1 MGKQAKNEGG
11 GPRKHR
17 GLKAVLWSLLGLWAL
32 LILILQI
39 ALNST
44 FLTKVVNHFAERYI
58 DGEVTFSGIKASMFK
73 SFPNLNVSL
82 DDFTLTYPHER
93 FASYDSLI
101 PPGDSLHYKGW
112 GPAAGSGNGI
122 QPGQVQMD
130 TLASFRR
137 MSLSVNYMEALKK
150 KLRIPHAIL
159 EHPRIF
165 IHRYDSLQ
173 ANWNVVRVA
182 RTADKDTSSFVLP
195 PLSVGKIS
203 LEDAP
208 FTVYTSLPDSL
219 AGSVALNHLSLKN
232 HREQHYDID
241 LDSRILLKT
250 QGTGTMDLPLT
261 VKTKFYP
268 DFEKNIYSVKDL
280 KASVAMIDLT
290 ADGTVDLSGDN
301 PYIKA
306 EAAIDK
312 EHVSEITG
320 YFGKNFPILKKLDT
334 DATLSLNASCDGWY
348 IRETKSLPQMSVHL
362 EVPDSRIR
370 WEGIDE
376 EARFD
381 LEADATVVDGKLV
394 AQVPDLCFHVNGA
407 DITLKGSAEDLLNG
421 DPLFNIDSKVHA
433 RLDSLARYLP
443 QEMGI
448 TASGNL
454 DGKVKGSFK
463 VSQLDLYDFGD
474 IGLQG
479 RLVSD
484 GIRIRDPK
492 DSLTAYLGS
501 TTIDLGPYSHEEND
515 GDEHGE
521 EHHHHVGIQATID
534 SLFAEY
540 GSSTYIR
547 GRGVKLSAHNS
558 EETIKGYPGKHPL
571 HGHLDIT
578 SIGMMDIDSCF
589 VGVRGS
595 SNVFKFW
602 QIPKGKAKVPYLS
615 LSSSNRSV
623 AIRETVN
630 RYTAS
635 GVSLNV
641 SAHPNEV
648 KAKEKSNLLLDSLA
662 RVYPGVPRD
671 SLLYRAII
679 DRNGGK
685 LPDYLT
691 EKDFRKK
698 DINIRLGESVS
709 NYIND
714 WDLAGSFRIKEG
726 KVITPYFPLENN
738 LSGLNGKF
746 TNNRIDLNSLT
757 LKSGVSDI
765 SAAGSLVGIK
775 RALTSGRGRMN
786 LNMNLSSGLID
797 LNELLLA
804 MNAGKQFVPPGEKT
818 ALSGVDDRTYLDA
831 VKGEAVVDT
840 SAISSLIVIPS
851 NLNAKINIQAQT
863 IRYSDLESS
872 FMSTDLEMRER
883 CLQVTNTLAMTN
895 MGEVFAEGFYST
907 RTKKD
912 LKAGFDLMLSNI
924 TAEKVIRLFPAVDS
938 IIPMLK
944 AFKGLLDCEIAA
956 TSSIDTSMN
965 IILPSLNGMI
975 KIDGKNL
982 SLSESRDLDKLRRT
996 LRFKDRDSSYIDAMS
1011 VRGIVKEDQLEVFPF
1026 ILKVD
1031 RYTVALDGVQRF
1043 DQNFK
1048 YHVSALKS
1056 PIPFRFGV
1064 NLGGRFDNW
1073 KWRLGKAKFKST
1085 KVPLFDEEIDGVRL
1099 NLVNAIHNI
1108 FTRGVE
1114 QAMLQNEKAQEAVEE
1129 KKTEIAYSS
1138 EETEDLSAEEQQ
1150 ELESLENAAVEEE
1163 SPSGSE

>member
-1 MGKQAKNEGG
+1 MGEKKQEGR
-11 GPRKHR
+11 RKFR
-17 GLKAVLWSLLGLWAL
+17 ALKIILWTLVALFLLLFASLQ
-32 LILILQI
+32 LI
-39 ALNST
+39 LNST
-44 FLTKVVNHFAERYI
+44 VLTRIANRFAEEYV
-58 DGEVTFSGIKASMFK
+58 DGSVSFSGIKASMFR
-73 SFPNLNVSL
+73 SFPNLNVTI

-112 GPAAGSGNGI
+112 ERLVSPSDHFDELRGRT
-122 QPGQVQMD
+122 D
-130 TLASFRR
+130 TLAHFDR
-137 MSLSVNYMEALKK
+137 MSVSVNYMEAIRKRI
-150 KLRIPHAIL
+150 RIPHAIL

-165 IHRYDSLQ
+165 LHSYDSLK
-173 ANWNVVRVA
+173 ANWNVLRL
-182 RTADKDTSSFVLP
+182 TPDKEDTSTFKLP

-203 LEDAP
+203 LEKDPYAV
-208 FTVYTSLPDSL
+208 FTSLGDT
-219 AGSVALNHLSLKN
+219 LSLDLDMEHLLLKS
-232 HREQHYDID
+232 HRDHYDID
-241 LDSRILLKT
+241 FKSSLALNMS
-250 QGTGTMDLPLT
+250 QTGKMDLPVSL
-261 VKTKFYP
+261 KTTFHP
-268 DFEKNIYSVKDL
+268 DFDNHVYSVKDL
-280 KASVAMIDLT
+280 KASVAMIDLA

-306 EAAIDK
+306 EAVIDK
-312 EHVSEITG
+312 EKVSEITK

-334 DATLSLNASCDGWY
+334 DASISMNASCDGY
-348 IRETKSLPQMSVHL
+348 YVKETNSLPQMAVHL

-381 LEADATVVDGKLV
+381 LEVDATVEDGKLV

-407 DITLKGSAEDLLNG
+407 DITLKGSAKDLLGG
-421 DPLFNIDSKVHA
+421 DPLLNVDSKVHA

-443 QEMGI
+443 KELGI

-454 DGKVKGSFK
+454 DGKVKGAFRI
-463 VSQLDLYDFGD
+463 SQLDLYNFGN
-474 IGLQG
+474 IGLEG

-492 DSLTAYLGS
+492 DSLSAFLGS
-501 TTIDLGPYSHEEND
+501 TTIELGPYSHEENE

-521 EHHHHVGIQATID
+521 ENHNHVGIQATID

-547 GRGVKLSAHNS
+547 GRGVRLSAHNS
-558 EETIKGYPGKHPL
+558 DETIKGYPGKHPI
-571 HGHLDIT
+571 HGHLDVT
-578 SIGMMDIDSCF
+578 SIGMMDLDSCF
-589 VGVRGS
+589 VGIRGS
-595 SNVFKFW
+595 SNIFKYW

-615 LSSSNRSV
+615 LSSNNNSV
-623 AIRETVN
+623 RIRETVN
-630 RYTAS
+630 RYSAT

-641 SAHPNEV
+641 AAHPYEV

-671 SLLYRAII
+671 SLLIRAII
-679 DRNGGK
+679 DRSGGK
-685 LPDYLT
+685 LPDYLS
-691 EKDFRKK
+691 ERDFRKK

-709 NYIND
+709 KYVND
-714 WDLAGSFRIKEG
+714 WDLAGSVRIKEG
-726 KVITPYFPLENN
+726 KVITPYFPLENSI
-738 LSGLNGKF
+738 SGLNGKF

-757 LKSGVSDI
+757 LKSGVSDV
-765 SAAGSLVGIK
+765 SASGSLVGIK
-775 RALTSGRGRMN
+775 RAITSGRGRMN

-797 LNELLLA
+797 MNELLLA
-804 MNAGKQFVPPGEKT
+804 INAGKQYVPPGDNA

-831 VKGEAVVDT
+831 VKEEAVVDT

-851 NLNAKINIQAQT
+851 NLNAKINVQAGT
-863 IRYSDLESS
+863 IRYSDLETS

-895 MGEVFAEGFYST
+895 MGEVFMEGFYST

-924 TAEKVIRLFPAVDS
+924 TAEKVIQLFPAVDS
-938 IIPMLK
+938 IMPMLQ

-965 IILPSLNGMI
+965 IILPSLSGMI
-975 KIDGKNL
+975 KIDGKHL
-982 SLSESRDLDKLRRT
+982 SLSESNDLDKLRKT

-1031 RYTVALDGVQRF
+1031 RYTVALDGIQRF
-1043 DQNFK
+1043 DQKFK

-1064 NLGGRFDNW
+1064 NLNGNFEDW
-1073 KWRLGKAKFKST
+1073 KWKLGKAKFKST
-1085 KVPLFDEEIDGVRL
+1085 TVPLFDDEIDGVRL
-1099 NLVNAIHNI
+1099 NLVNATHNI
-1108 FTRGVE
+1108 FSRGVE

-1129 KKTEIAYSS
+1129 KKAEIAYSS

-1150 ELESLENAAVEEE
+1150 TLETLEKASEGEEE
-1163 SPSGSE
+1163 SPPGSE